1 MPNPF
6 ALYESVFH
14 SLEEQIAVIN
24 QAGTIVAVNL
34 AWQTFG
40 CQNGMPSE
48 HSWVNSNYLEIL
60 LASAA
65 TGDRLAEDALKG
77 IAAVMAGK
85 QATFY
90 YEYPCHSPNERRW
103 FTMRVTALQG
113 PDSQGFFIIS
123 HHNVTQRKLAEERA
137 EELAMQD
144 PLTGIANRRSFNL
157 SLTREIRSSLR
168 HKAPIGLALI
178 DVDHFKQYNDAL
190 GHAAGDECLTQISK
204 VLLAHAQRPNDL
216 AARIGGDEFALILQD
231 TTADSLRL
239 IAESIIK
246 TIRGLNIRVDDT
258 TAITVSIGSVALIPD
273 QQQTAE
279 YLFREADKALYRAKA
294 AGRDQ
299 AMYAGDGLCGAG
311 KVGSVPGA
319 SER

>member
-6 ALYESVFH
+6 SFYESVFH
-14 SLEEQIAVIN
+14 SLEEQIAVIDK
-24 QAGTIVAVNL
+24 AGTIVAVNL
-34 AWQTFG
+34 AWQDFG
-40 CQNGMPSE
+40 YQNGMSSE

-65 TGDRLAEDALKG
+65 TGDRLAADALQG

-90 YEYPCHSPNERRW
+90 YEYPCHSPNEGRW

-113 PDSQGFFIIS
+113 DDSQGFFIIS

-137 EELAMQD
+137 EALAMQD

-157 SLTREIRSSLR
+157 SLAREIRSSHR
-168 HKAPIGLALI
+168 HQAPIGLALI

-190 GHAAGDECLTQISK
+190 GHAAGDECLSQIGK

-231 TTADSLRL
+231 TSLDNLRV
-239 IAESIIK
+239 IAESIIQK
-246 TIRGLNIRVDDT
+246 IRELNIRVDDS
-258 TAITVSIGSVALIPD
+258 TAITVSIGSIALVPD
-273 QQQTAE
+273 QQQAAE
-279 YLFREADKALYRAKA
+279 FLFREADKALYRAKA

-299 AMYAGDGLCGAG
+299 AMYAGDGLCEADQAC
-311 KVGSVPGA
+311 SV
-319 SER
+319 

>member
-60 LASAA
+60 LAAAA

-168 HKAPIGLALI
+168 HQAPIGLALI

-190 GHAAGDECLTQISK
+190 GHAAGDGCLTQIGK

-231 TTADSLRL
+231 TTADSLRI

-246 TIRGLNIRVDDT
+246 TIRGLNIRVDDS
-258 TAITVSIGSVALIPD
+258 TAITVSIGSVAVIPD

-279 YLFREADKALYRAKA
+279 FLFREADKALYRAKA

-299 AMYAGDGLCGAG
+299 AMYAGDGLCEADQA
-311 KVGSVPGA
+311 GSVQGA
-319 SER
+319 AES